1 MPTMPSATVRSRLQP
16 HVVRGGWHARL
27 LRTMGDIIAPGGKGD
42 GRLCVV
48 NYHRVLEHADPL
60 LETEPDIATFRW
72 QMELLADA
80 FNVVPLH
87 EALAMLENE
96 RMPARTVCITF
107 DDGYRSVHDLALPI
121 LKELKLPAT
130 VFVTSGCMDDGR
142 MWNDRIIAA
151 IKDLPGDRLDLR
163 DLGLGSY
170 PLGGV
175 EARKQA
181 VLKLTEAS
189 KYLPPADRDGLIQ
202 RLDGLVGGPRSSD
215 LMLTRDMVATLS
227 RSGVEIGGHTI
238 SHPIL
243 TSLDDDVSRREIAG
257 CKREL
262 EEITGKPVRYF
273 AYPNGK
279 VGMDFDHRH
288 VQMAKDAGYEAAF
301 TTAVG
306 PVTRRADP
314 YQLPRSRPWDRKP
327 FMFGLRLLRW
337 LAGK

>member
-1 MPTMPSATVRSRLQP
+1 MPSATYRSRL
-16 HVVRGGWHARL
+16 HAGSARRRWPARM
-27 LRTMGDIIAPGGKGD
+27 LRTMGDIIAPGRKGA

-48 NYHRVLEHADPL
+48 NYHRVLEKADPL
-60 LETEPDIATFRW
+60 LDTEPDLATFRW
-72 QMELLADA
+72 QMELLAEA
-80 FNVVPLH
+80 FHVVPLS
-87 EALAMLENE
+87 EALATLPTG

-121 LKELKLPAT
+121 LKELNLPAT

-151 IKDLPGDRLDLR
+151 IKDLPGDRLDLQ
-163 DLGLGSY
+163 DIGLGNY
-170 PLGGV
+170 PLGGMD
-175 EARKQA
+175 ARKQA

-189 KYLPPADRDGLIQ
+189 KYLPPAARDGLIE
-202 RLDGLVGGPRSSD
+202 RLDGLVGGPRNSD
-215 LMLTRDMVATLS
+215 LMLTRDMVANLA
-227 RSGVEIGGHTI
+227 RSGIEIGGHTI

-243 TSLDDDVSRREIAG
+243 TSLDDDVSRQEIAG

-262 EEITGKPVRYF
+262 EAITGKPVRYF

-279 VGMDFDHRH
+279 VGMDFDQRH

-306 PVTRRADP
+306 AVTRSADL